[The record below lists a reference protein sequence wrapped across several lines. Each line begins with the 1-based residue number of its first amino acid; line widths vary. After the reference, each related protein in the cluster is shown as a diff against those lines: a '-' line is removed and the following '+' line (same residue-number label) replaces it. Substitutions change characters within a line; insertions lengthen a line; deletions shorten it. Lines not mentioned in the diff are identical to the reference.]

1 SGRRGITN
9 IHDASRND
17 MALGAGGRHHKINL
31 LTPSTTTYDPAG
43 KICPTSRLKASNIL
57 SFLLLAGALHDDT
70 SYLLGGAGQAGRFEL
85 YNQSHCNLPGSPVY
99 CPELA
104 TTDNQY
110 VPLHILAPRP
120 FINPATPDSILD
132 GVPIPDPI
140 QALAA
145 IVKQSAKLAADSAIR
160 AISIDSTD
168 ERRTPELVRRASTA
182 IRRDNDSPQPVI
194 PPRREIPAIP
204 AVDLL
209 ALNSL
214 LAITTGHK
222 VEPDPYLNVF
232 APPSPIEHC
241 KMPRPHN
248 TPRPHGNEQE
258 SGMVVFKELVVET
271 HIQIKRAL
279 LDYFGPWNRSRWSPR
294 TLLPIIACWLAAR
307 CMPRS

>member
-1 SGRRGITN
+1 MQG
-9 IHDASRND
+9 RND

-31 LTPSTTTYDPAG
+31 AFSSEFQLSWKNLSDQSSQSVQYPFFFGFWREPSMTTRATY
-43 KICPTSRLKASNIL
+43 
-57 SFLLLAGALHDDT
+57 LAELAK
-70 SYLLGGAGQAGRFEL
+70 QA
-85 YNQSHCNLPGSPVY
+85 GSPVY

-132 GVPIPDPI
+132 GVPIPNPI
-140 QALAA
+140 QSLAA

-258 SGMVVFKELVVET
+258 SGMVVFEESVVET

-279 LDYFGPWNRSRWSPR
+279 LDYFWTMESFPLVTSDPPSDYRV
-294 TLLPIIACWLAAR
+294 LACRKMYAEVMMAIEMCLACAEEAEYTR
-307 CMPRS
+307 RQ

>member
-1 SGRRGITN
+1 
-9 IHDASRND
+9 

-31 LTPSTTTYDPAG
+31 TQLEKFVRPVVSKRP
-43 KICPTSRLKASNIL
+43 I
-57 SFLLLAGALHDDT
+57 SFLFWLLAGALHDNT

-85 YNQSHCNLPGSPVY
+85 YNQSYCNLPGSPVY
-99 CPELA
+99 RPELA

-145 IVKQSAKLAADSAIR
+145 IVKQSAELAAESAIR

-168 ERRTPELVRRASTA
+168 ERHKPELVRRASTA
-182 IRRDNDSPQPVI
+182 ICRDNDSPQPVI

-248 TPRPHGNEQE
+248 TPGPHGNEQE
-258 SGMVVFKELVVET
+258 SGMVVFEESVVET
-271 HIQIKRAL
+271 HIQIKRAF
-279 LDYFGPWNRSRWSPR
+279 LDYFR
-294 TLLPIIACWLAAR
+294 TMESFPLVTSDPSSDYRVLACRKMYAEVMMAIEMCLACAEEAEYTR
-307 CMPRS
+307 RQ